1 MIDTGKQSDNGNAG
15 AAAEEVVAPV
25 SDAARGEE
33 ATRLAKPAGE
43 TPKATGSAEKV
54 PPAPPGARGGS
65 WRIYLLTVSCFLLGC
80 SQFAILG
87 IIAQVAD
94 SAGVTVA
101 AAGQLVTV
109 FATANALL
117 TPFALMLTARLGA
130 RRQLMIGLVLMLV
143 GMVATAAL
151 WSYLPQMLARVVM
164 GVGNGLFVA
173 TSFATAARLAR
184 EGHEAQALSNVSLG
198 FSSAFVLAIPLGRLI
213 AAAVDWHAIYAG
225 LAVFALVILFVIA
238 KVMPQTRGAAG
249 TSFKQQVAP
258 LGDARIRLAL
268 SVTFLTFL
276 GYALFNTYLT
286 PYLETVIVDDAGLVS
301 IVLLVLGLMSVIGTK
316 AGGFLG
322 DRIGYKL
329 TLLAG
334 LALQILALASL
345 PAAAGWLPVFIV
357 ALCVWM
363 AARWS
368 FIPVQNLNLISL
380 TKGNPAMVIG
390 LSNSFLQL
398 GNAAG
403 AGFGGIVVH
412 ALSVPSL
419 TWVSTAFEVVAFVLM
434 AVLFRRGIRR
444 RLEKARGGAPQR

>member
-1 MIDTGKQSDNGNAG
+1 M
-15 AAAEEVVAPV
+15 
-25 SDAARGEE
+25 
-33 ATRLAKPAGE
+33 
-43 TPKATGSAEKV
+43 
-54 PPAPPGARGGS
+54 
-65 WRIYLLTVSCFLLGC
+65 SCFLLGC

-184 EGHEAQALSNVSLG
+184 EGHERRHSRTSRSVSRRLSCSP
-198 FSSAFVLAIPLGRLI
+198 SRSAPDCRRG
-213 AAAVDWHAIYAG
+213 G
-225 LAVFALVILFVIA
+225 LACHLRRARRFRACHPIRHRQGHA
-238 KVMPQTRGAAG
+238 ADARRGG
-249 TSFKQQVAP
+249 HLFKQQVAP